1 MSELTTIQIHKKTS
15 SSLKEVKIYPRE
27 TYDEIIIRL
36 VEMYKNLERKNQ
48 YDEFL
53 HKIQQ
58 KKMRELWD
66 NEEDEE
72 WEHA

>member
-1 MSELTTIQIHKKTS
+1 MNELTTIQIHKTTS
-15 SSLKEVKIYPRE
+15 SSLKKVKIYPRE

-36 VEMYKNLERKNQ
+36 VEMYNSLEKKNQ

-53 HKIQQ
+53 HRIQQ
-58 KKMRELWD
+58 QKMRELWD